1 MTIFTVYL
9 PPSAEGRPAPPEGI
23 VFLRDGFSFPA
34 FLFGPFWLLWKR
46 AFIPAAG
53 WALLL
58 ALVAGLGALL
68 KIPVAAMSSAGF
80 AAALILGFEGERLL
94 AWSLRRKGYVES
106 DVVFGENEEEAEEVF
121 FHRWDGGGAAKSLPG
136 ETGA

>member
-9 PPSAEGRPAPPEGI
+9 PSSAEGRQSPLEGI
-23 VFLRDGFSFPA
+23 VFVRDGFSVPA
-34 FLFGPFWLLWKR
+34 FLFGPFWLLWNR
-46 AFIPAAG
+46 AWIAAAG

-58 ALVAGLGALL
+58 AFVAGLGALL
-68 KIPVAAMSSAGF
+68 KIPTGSMAWAGL

-121 FHRWDGGGAAKSLPG
+121 FHRWEAGGGAKPLPA
-136 ETGA
+136 ETRA